1 MAKEI
6 KNTQTTKKQNKT
18 EIHRILVKIP
28 NYRNIH
34 RKTTICLIV
43 RLELVQKQ
51 QYNMIILAILVFLN
65 TVVI

>member
-6 KNTQTTKKQNKT
+6 KNKQTTKKQNKT

-51 QYNMIILAILVFLN
+51 QYNMIIAILVFLN